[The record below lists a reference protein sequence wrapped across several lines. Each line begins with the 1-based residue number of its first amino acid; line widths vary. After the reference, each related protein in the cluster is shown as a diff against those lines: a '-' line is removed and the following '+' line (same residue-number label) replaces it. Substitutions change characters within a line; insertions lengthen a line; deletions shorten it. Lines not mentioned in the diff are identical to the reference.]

1 MALNKEIRGELSQ
14 VLRQWD
20 EEHGRHARYSSGN
33 TQNDDGR
40 SMLFLTNQNRR
51 DLEDYLNARNAA
63 KDGTTF
69 SEMVLQRIDEM
80 GKKDS
85 EVYNKAK
92 ISKSVFSNLRNDR
105 NYQPSRE
112 TALGLTIALHMT
124 IPKSEQLLE
133 KAGFALSDDRRF
145 DQIVKFCIEHGID
158 EVTDVNDL
166 LYERGEQTIYN
177 KGDKEKE
184 KDKDK
189 KK

>member
-20 EEHGRHARYSSGN
+20 DEHGRHARYSSGN

-63 KDGTTF
+63 EDSTTF
-69 SEMVLQRIDEM
+69 SEMVLQKIDDM
-80 GKKDS
+80 GKTDA
-85 EVYNKAK
+85 EVYKDAGINR
-92 ISKSVFSNLRNDR
+92 SVFSNLRKDR

-112 TALGLTIALHMT
+112 TALSLTIALHMT
-124 IPKSEQLLE
+124 LPESEELLE

-145 DQIVKFCIEHGID
+145 DQIIRFCIEYEINNLM
-158 EVTDVNDL
+158 DVNNL
-166 LYERGEQTIYN
+166 LYENGEKTILN
-177 KGDKEKE
+177 KGDKQK
-184 KDKDK
+184 KKDK